1 MLKTIAVILIL
12 FGLYYYDDQMLDIA
26 DFKCKVHRDNKIGY
40 PVRACALSFDDRGI
54 IGRATTHER
63 SRR

>member
-40 PVRACALSFDDRGI
+40 PVRACALSFNDRGI
-54 IGRATTHER
+54 IGRAVAPKR
-63 SRR
+63 ARR